1 MLSLDAQSAFDRC
14 LRQILCGELFK
25 AGVARS
31 AIHFMDSRLES
42 RETVYEWDGVKMG
55 PAKDKTG
62 FEQGGIN
69 SSDYYKLYN
78 NEQLVTAQGSDL
90 GIDIGSSVISAV
102 GQADDVLL
110 VSNDIFSL
118 QLLVK
123 LTEDYCQKFRVKL
136 EPRKT
141 KLLGYCKKKTE
152 ILVKLAASSNP
163 IKINNVQ
170 VNFTNETEHE

>member
-1 MLSLDAQSAFDRC
+1 
-14 LRQILCGELFK
+14 
-25 AGVARS
+25 
-31 AIHFMDSRLES
+31 
-42 RETVYEWDGVKMG
+42 MG

-90 GIDIGSSVISAV
+90 GIDMGSAVISAV

-110 VSNDIFSL
+110 MSNDIFSL

-136 EPRKT
+136 EPKKT
-141 KLLGYCKKKTE
+141 KLLGYCNKKNE
-152 ILVKLAASSNP
+152 ILLKLAASCSRSSRSRSSA
-163 IKINNVQ
+163 KHCW
-170 VNFTNETEHE
+170 EHAQYST